1 MVDTVASVVPHTR
14 RAYASPV
21 ADATQPPAGRF
32 AVEHVAWPSHYG
44 AAMTLSSNGTT
55 DFSGKRAVVTGAS
68 RGIGEAIVRQLDA
81 GGARVALVARS
92 ADKLEAIASTLTND
106 PVVIPVD
113 LSDPESVEHITST
126 ALEAFDGLDILVNNA
141 AVERNQP
148 ASKVTGEAIDETLF
162 VNLRQA
168 FMLCSAFAK
177 PLFASNGAIVN
188 VSSTAATGAGGT
200 QGAYA
205 ASKGGLNTLTKNLA
219 NEWASKGVRVNGV
232 APGLVDTEMWEPTF
246 DRLGEEFVREN
257 FVKRVPM
264 LRWGTADEIA
274 NVACFLASEA
284 ASYVTGQT
292 IKVDGGMTNL

>member
-1 MVDTVASVVPHTR
+1 LESIASELSNDPLVI
-14 RAYASPV
+14 V
-21 ADATQPPAGRF
+21 ADLSTNESIAQIST
-32 AVEHVAWPSHYG
+32 AV
-44 AAMTLSSNGTT
+44 
-55 DFSGKRAVVTGAS
+55 
-68 RGIGEAIVRQLDA
+68 LDA
-81 GGARVALVARS
+81 FG
-92 ADKLEAIASTLTND
+92 
-106 PVVIPVD
+106 
-113 LSDPESVEHITST
+113 
-126 ALEAFDGLDILVNNA
+126 GLDVLVNNA

-177 PLFASNGAIVN
+177 PLFSTKGSIVN
-188 VSSTAATGAGGT
+188 ISSTAATGAGGT

-246 DRLGEEFVREN
+246 DALGEEEVRSS
-257 FVKRVPM
+257 FVKRVP
-264 LRWGTADEIA
+264 LARWGTADEIA
-274 NVACFLASEA
+274 NVACFLASEQ

-292 IKVDGGMTNL
+292 IRVDGGMTNI